1 MNIYGFLFVILL
13 DILVPVIGNFAG
25 IPIITYIN
33 YLIWFNILFLLTT
46 FSPTEVINYKEIL
59 NKN

>member
-13 DILVPVIGNFAG
+13 DILVPVIGNFAS